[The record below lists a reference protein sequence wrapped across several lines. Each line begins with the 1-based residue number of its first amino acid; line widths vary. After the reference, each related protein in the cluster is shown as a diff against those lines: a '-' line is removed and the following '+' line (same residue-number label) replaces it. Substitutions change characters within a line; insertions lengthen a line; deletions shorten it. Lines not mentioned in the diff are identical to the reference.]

1 MHPIENIMQTAM
13 AKIKEIVDVNTVVGD
28 PVVSADGSTIIPIT
42 KVSFAFVAGGGEY
55 GDAANGNS
63 QQGNADSAFPFAGG
77 ASSGICITPIGFL
90 VVDECNV
97 QLLPVAGR
105 SLVEQAIEAIPQLI
119 SDIKNVF
126 RDNKDEEVE
135 KA

>member
-13 AKIKEIVDVNTVVGD
+13 AKIKEIVDVNTIVGD
-28 PVVSADGSTIIPIT
+28 PVVSSDGATIIPIT

-55 GDAANGNS
+55 GDAPQGSPS
-63 QQGNADSAFPFAGG
+63 QQSQENVFPFAGG
-77 ASSGICITPIGFL
+77 ASSGICITPVGFL

-105 SLVEQAIEAIPQLI
+105 SLVEQVIESIPQLI
-119 SDIKNVF
+119 TEI
-126 RDNKDEEVE
+126 RDAVRGNTGEEE
-135 KA
+135 Y

>member
-13 AKIKEIVDVNTVVGD
+13 AKIKEIVDVNTIVGD
-28 PVVSADGSTIIPIT
+28 PVVSADGATIIPIT

-55 GDAANGNS
+55 GDAQGGTS
-63 QQGNADSAFPFAGG
+63 SQGNEENSFPFAGG
-77 ASSGICITPIGFL
+77 ASSGICITPVGFL

-105 SLVEQAIEAIPQLI
+105 SLVEQIIESIPQLI
-119 SDIKNVF
+119 TEIRDAVRGNKN
-126 RDNKDEEVE
+126 EEE
-135 KA
+135 Y

>member
-13 AKIKEIVDVNTVVGD
+13 TKIKEIVDVNTIVGD

-55 GDAANGNS
+55 GKSSGGQSQDNSGNPH
-63 QQGNADSAFPFAGG
+63 PFAGG
-77 ASSGICITPIGFL
+77 ASSGICITPVGFL

-105 SLVEQAIEAIPQLI
+105 NLVEQIIESIPQLI
-119 SDIKNVF
+119 TEIKDAVRSKNS
-126 RDNKDEEVE
+126 EEVE
-135 KA
+135 

>member
-13 AKIKEIVDVNTVVGD
+13 ANIKEIVDVNTIVGD

-55 GDAANGNS
+55 GKSSGDS
-63 QQGNADSAFPFAGG
+63 QQGGSDNPFPFAGG
-77 ASSGICITPIGFL
+77 ASSGICITPVGFL

-97 QLLPVAGR
+97 QLLPVAGKQ
-105 SLVEQAIEAIPQLI
+105 LVEQVIESIPQLI
-119 SDIKNVF
+119 SEIKDAV
-126 RDNKDEEVE
+126 RGNKDSEVE
-135 KA
+135 

>member
-13 AKIKEIVDVNTVVGD
+13 TKIKEIVDVNTIVGE
-28 PVVSADGSTIIPIT
+28 PVVSSDGATIIPIT

-55 GDAANGNS
+55 GEASQGPSS
-63 QQGNADSAFPFAGG
+63 QQGQGNSFPFAGG
-77 ASSGICITPIGFL
+77 ASSGISITPVGFL

-105 SLVEQAIEAIPQLI
+105 SLVEQVIESIPQLI
-119 SDIKNVF
+119 TEI
-126 RDNKDEEVE
+126 RDAVRGNKSEEE
-135 KA
+135 Y

>member
-13 AKIKEIVDVNTVVGD
+13 ANIKEIVDVNTIVGD

-55 GDAANGNS
+55 GKSSGDS
-63 QQGNADSAFPFAGG
+63 QQNGSDNPFPFAGG
-77 ASSGICITPIGFL
+77 ASSGICITPVGFL

-97 QLLPVAGR
+97 QLLPVAGKQ
-105 SLVEQAIEAIPQLI
+105 LAEQVIESIPQLI
-119 SDIKNVF
+119 SEIKDAV
-126 RDNKDEEVE
+126 RGNKDSEVE
-135 KA
+135 

>member
-13 AKIKEIVDVNTVVGD
+13 SKIKEIVDVNTIVGD

-55 GDAANGNS
+55 GDGAQKSSS
-63 QQGNADSAFPFAGG
+63 QGGQESGYPFAGG
-77 ASSGICITPIGFL
+77 ASSGISITPVGFL

-97 QLLPVAGR
+97 QLLPVTGR
-105 SLVEQAIEAIPQLI
+105 SIVEQIVESIPDLI
-119 SDIKNVF
+119 TEIKDAV
-126 RDNKDEEVE
+126 RGKRSGEVE
-135 KA
+135 

>member
-13 AKIKEIVDVNTVVGD
+13 ANIKEIVDVNTIVGD

-55 GDAANGNS
+55 GKSSGG
-63 QQGNADSAFPFAGG
+63 QENADTAFPFAGG
-77 ASSGICITPIGFL
+77 ASSGICITPVGFL

-97 QLLPVAGR
+97 QLLPVAGKQ
-105 SLVEQAIEAIPQLI
+105 LVEQVIESIPQLI
-119 SDIKNVF
+119 TEIKDAV
-126 RDNKDEEVE
+126 RGNKDAEVE
-135 KA
+135 

>member
-13 AKIKEIVDVNTVVGD
+13 ANIKEIVDVNTIVGD

-55 GDAANGNS
+55 GKSGGGELQDNN
-63 QQGNADSAFPFAGG
+63 AFPFAGG
-77 ASSGICITPIGFL
+77 ASSGICITPVGFL

-97 QLLPVAGR
+97 QLMPVGGKQ
-105 SLVEQAIEAIPQLI
+105 LVEQVIEAIPDFI
-119 SDIKNVF
+119 MTIK
-126 RDNKDEEVE
+126 DAIKGKQDSEVE
-135 KA
+135 

>member
-13 AKIKEIVDVNTVVGD
+13 TKIKEIVDVNTIVGD

-42 KVSFAFVAGGGEY
+42 KVSFAFVSGGGEY
-55 GDAANGNS
+55 GKPSGGQS
-63 QQGNADSAFPFAGG
+63 QEGGSNTHPFAGG
-77 ASSGICITPIGFL
+77 ASSGICITPVGFL

-105 SLVEQAIEAIPQLI
+105 NLVEQVIEAIPQLI
-119 SDIKNVF
+119 MEIKDAVRKNS
-126 RDNKDEEVE
+126 EEVE
-135 KA
+135 